1 MKTLLFLTFAGLGL
15 AQNSIF
21 IRVTKGGVESVAKVS
36 GPAAAAGIEVLEK
49 WMATQTVCFVKPF
62 TPGTPAVIVDAVETV
77 PAVAGIPSSQTCTQ
91 KYAHVADWAK
101 EVILAT
107 TETLAPLYPSAA
119 LKADV
124 DDVAARQAAL
134 EAKRKALFDAARAE
148 KP

>member
-15 AQNSIF
+15 AQNSIV
-21 IRVTKGGVESVAKVS
+21 IRVVKGGVESVAKVS

-49 WMATQTVCFVKPF
+49 WMATQTVCVVVPFV
-62 TPGTPAVIVDAVETV
+62 PGTPAMIVDGVETV
-77 PAVAGIPSSQTCTQ
+77 PAVAGVPASQTCTP
-91 KYAHVADWAK
+91 KYDHVAAWAK

-124 DDVAARQAAL
+124 DDVAARQAAV
-134 EAKRKALFDAARAE
+134 EAKRKALFAAARAE